1 MYQPMVL
8 EQLVAQ
14 HVNELHADAVEQRLV
29 RQCRDDHTQRHA
41 GPGRH
46 ISRTILR
53 WCLAVAHQAQR
64 WPTPDQPTVL
74 QAEAAADQTLRGCDE
89 TNQTPPDTLALTAG
103 TRRRG

>member
-14 HVNELHADAVEQRLV
+14 HVNELHADAVEQRLA

-53 WCLAVAHQAQR
+53 WCLAVAHQAR
-64 WPTPDQPTVL
+64 PTPDQPRVL